1 MIYAMQICPSTSILK
16 TFEPVTN
23 GSGKDSSITQ
33 RKRFKPLSNSICWS
47 IQLTYLP
54 SWFLISV

>member
-1 MIYAMQICPSTSILK
+1 MQIFPSTSILK
-16 TFEPVTN
+16 TFEPIAN
-23 GSGKDSSITQ
+23 GSGKDFSITQ